1 MWQQLIDKTLAPSV
15 AQTAACAR
23 THARLKHQK
32 ARLSLA
38 PTPLPASVTQ
48 PGAAAAGRQLGG
60 GGGARRGTAR
70 RGRAGRGAAGRGRA
84 SPSR

>member
-15 AQTAACAR
+15 AQTAVYAR

-60 GGGARRGTAR
+60 GGAR
-70 RGRAGRGAAGRGRA
+70 RGRAGRGRAGRSAAGRGRA